1 MLTITTFS
9 QRNADTHNYCLISVW
24 QTEQIA
30 PYMCT
35 VRRILLERNDV
46 TVLRVSIIMLFFS
59 SSSEHKRSF
68 YAVELTRKLT
78 LLSQNVGLAKVIV
91 NVHIAVIM
99 CLSSE
104 MTQNR
109 ILCDWFALCRH
120 CRDAELW
127 IMSLRWEQRSTCSS
141 VFSEDNTRHMFYN
154 GSSPDILQKNKNKKN
169 LYIAQY
175 TRSLFID
182 NA

>member
-1 MLTITTFS
+1 
-9 QRNADTHNYCLISVW
+9 
-24 QTEQIA
+24 
-30 PYMCT
+30 MCT

-46 TVLRVSIIMLFFS
+46 TVLRVSIIMLFFFS
-59 SSSEHKRSF
+59 FSSEHKRSF

-78 LLSQNVGLAKVIV
+78 LLSQNVGLAKVIA

-120 CRDAELW
+120 CRDAEL
-127 IMSLRWEQRSTCSS
+127 
-141 VFSEDNTRHMFYN
+141 
-154 GSSPDILQKNKNKKN
+154 
-169 LYIAQY
+169 
-175 TRSLFID
+175 
-182 NA
+182 